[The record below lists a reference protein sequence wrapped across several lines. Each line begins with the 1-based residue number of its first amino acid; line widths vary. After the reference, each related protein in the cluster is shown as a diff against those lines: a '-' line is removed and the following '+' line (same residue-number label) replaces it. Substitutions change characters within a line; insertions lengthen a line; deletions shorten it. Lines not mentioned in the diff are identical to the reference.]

1 MTREELINKYI
12 YEKSLLEQY
21 GHQSVITFEEWLDI
35 QKIQSSYDKRR
46 TKSKRGEEILP
57 R

>member
-35 QKIQSSYDKRR
+35 QKNTIK
-46 TKSKRGEEILP
+46 L
-57 R
+57 

>member
-12 YEKSLLEQY
+12 YEKSLFEQY

-35 QKIQSSYDKRR
+35 QKIQSSYDKGR
-46 TKSKRGEEILP
+46 SKKE
-57 R
+57 

>member
-21 GHQSVITFEEWLDI
+21 GHQSVITFEEWMEI
-35 QKIQSSYDKRR
+35 KKCSY
-46 TKSKRGEEILP
+46 EEPTQENLP
-57 R
+57 TGR